1 MNKPLVVTA
10 AAVAAAVLTGPKR
23 VVVLVAAAVA
33 LLSGCSTVPGRF
45 DNRVVRTLA
54 GDRAFV
60 NILFGPLGVTLEV
73 SERDAAA
80 VAPAGS
86 VRAP

>member
-1 MNKPLVVTA
+1 MNKPLVVATA

-45 DNRVVRTLA
+45 DNRIVRTLA

-60 NILFGPLGVTLEV
+60 NVLFGPVGVTLEV
-73 SERDAAA
+73 SAQDA
-80 VAPAGS
+80 S
-86 VRAP
+86 VLQPQPSTR